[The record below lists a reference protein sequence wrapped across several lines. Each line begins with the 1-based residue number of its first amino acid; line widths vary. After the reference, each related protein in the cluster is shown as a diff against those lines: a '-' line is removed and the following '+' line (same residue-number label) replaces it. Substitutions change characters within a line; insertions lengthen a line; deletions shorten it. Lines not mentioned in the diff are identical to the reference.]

1 MSTPATN
8 AINALLSNNE
18 FNTLVAALKAKR
30 DEIAGY
36 QATITNFTNAVNQA
50 QTNLTAAQA
59 EEITLQQQIQT
70 AGATIISAV
79 L

>member
-8 AINALLSNNE
+8 AINALLSNAE
-18 FNTLVAALKAKR
+18 FNTLVANLKAKR

-36 QATITNFTNAVNQA
+36 QFQLASYQSAINAAT
-50 QTNLTAAQA
+50 TNLEAAQA
-59 EEITLQQQIQT
+59 EEVTLQQQIQA
-70 AGATIISAV
+70 AGATIIAAV